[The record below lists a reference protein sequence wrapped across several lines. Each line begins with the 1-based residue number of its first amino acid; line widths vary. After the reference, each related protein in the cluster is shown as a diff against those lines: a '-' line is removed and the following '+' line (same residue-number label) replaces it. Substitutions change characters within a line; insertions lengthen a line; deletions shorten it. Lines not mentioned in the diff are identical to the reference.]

1 MITKVLDYFGADGL
15 LHMLCSSVL
24 VSVINWFAPL
34 WLAVL
39 ATLIVGV
46 GKEIIYDKSMKRGI
60 PQWKDLVADLAGI
73 AIGCL

>member
-15 LHMLCSSVL
+15 LHMLCSAVL
-24 VSVINWFAPL
+24 VSVIIWFAPL

-46 GKEIIYDKSMKRGI
+46 GKEIIHDKLMKRGT
-60 PQWKDLVADLAGI
+60 PQWKDLVADLSGI

>member
-15 LHMLCSSVL
+15 LHILCSALLTSVL
-24 VSVINWFAPL
+24 GWFAPL

-46 GKEIIYDKSMKRGI
+46 GKEIIYDKLMKRGT
-60 PQWKDLVADLAGI
+60 PQWKDLVADLVGI

>member
-15 LHMLCSSVL
+15 LHIVCSAILTSVL
-24 VSVINWFAPL
+24 SWLAPL
-34 WLAVL
+34 WLAAL

-46 GKEIIYDKSMKRGI
+46 GKEIIYDKLMKRGT
-60 PQWKDLVADLAGI
+60 PQWKDLVADIVGI

>member
-15 LHMLCSSVL
+15 LHILCSALLTSVL
-24 VSVINWFAPL
+24 GWFAPL

-46 GKEIIYDKSMKRGI
+46 GKEIIYDKLMKRGT
-60 PQWKDLVADLAGI
+60 PHRKDLVADLVGI

>member
-1 MITKVLDYFGADGL
+1 MITKLLDYFGTDGL

-34 WLAVL
+34 WLAALL
-39 ATLIVGV
+39 ALLIGV
-46 GKEIIYDKSMKRGI
+46 GKEIIYDKLMKRGT
-60 PQWKDLVADLAGI
+60 PQWKDLVADLVGI